1 MYKYKIFSILLCANV
16 LFVNSQ
22 SIDPLLSIDK
32 QNQIIWVDSVYNSL
46 SLDEKIGQLFF
57 VQTTSKKSNNS
68 KEIIKLINNYKI
80 GGIILSTG
88 NPTTQVNFTNKFQ
101 QITKTPLLVS
111 MDAEWGVGMRLDSIQ
126 KFPWN
131 MSLGAIKDNSIIK
144 QIGVEVGKQCE
155 RLGIHMNFAPVV
167 DINTNS
173 NNPIIG
179 NRAYGEDKYNVTE
192 KGIAF
197 TIGMQSRNILA
208 TAKHFPGHG
217 DTSKDSHKTLPTINF
232 QKKRIFNT
240 ELYPYKKLI
249 DNGLAAIMIAH
260 LNVPSLEKERNLPS
274 SLSKE
279 IIEETLIKKL
289 NFNGLIITD
298 ALEMKGVSDYSK
310 KNIDLLAFL
319 AGNDILLMSSDV
331 SKGIK
336 SIKKSYNKGN
346 ISEERLSRSVKKILK
361 AKYKVG
367 LHEYTSVI
375 PAGIVKDL
383 NNSSARNTIMNSIK
397 EIPVLIKNN
406 ENNLPL
412 NLNLNKTI
420 NIQIGN
426 DNGRAFNEYINK
438 YSNVKSIKASDLN
451 DLEIDG
457 LLENY
462 DNVIVSLHYLS
473 KTPWDNMNLKIS
485 EADRNYLKILKK
497 HNNKT
502 LVSFTNPYTL
512 SQIDLDSYNSV
523 LIGFQNNTE
532 FQKIVAQQI
541 FGALEINGLLPVSI
555 NKNFMKGTGIK
566 TEALNI
572 LSYAEPETVGMDNDV
587 LKKIDSIIN
596 YAINN
601 EMTPG
606 AQILVA
612 KDSKI
617 IYDKSFGKLRYNEN
631 SIINDETIYDLASLT
646 KILVTTPILM
656 NLIDDDIVNLETRLG
671 EIIPRYQN
679 SNKKNITLKELF
691 SGHAALQAWIPF
703 YKETLDKEN
712 KPSEKYYLLKETN
725 SNTVKVSPNMY
736 LKSDYL
742 DTIRNMIR
750 DSDLLEKKYKYSDLT
765 YLIIQEFIENHY
777 NVNLEMIINDLFFQ
791 KLGINLNYN
800 PAEKYST
807 KNIAPTE
814 IDEYFRYKEVHGY
827 VHDMAA
833 AMFGGVSAHAGLFG
847 NSINVAKVMQMY
859 LQGGNYAGMQIINSD
874 TIDLFNN
881 CYYCHEE
888 NRRGVGFDKPQLE
901 EDGPTCG
908 CVSMDS
914 FGHSGWTGTFTWAD
928 PEKNIVYVFLS
939 NRSYPSG
946 ETAGK
951 SLLVKENIRSE
962 IQKIIYQSI
971 KE

>member
-32 QNQIIWVDSVYNSL
+32 QNQIKWVDSVYNSL

-68 KEIIKLINNYKI
+68 KEVIKLINNYKI

-88 NPTTQVNFTNKFQ
+88 YPTTQVNFTNKFQ
-101 QITKTPLLVS
+101 QISKTPLLVS

-289 NFNGLIITD
+289 KFNGLIITD

-383 NNSSARNTIMNSIK
+383 NNSSVRNSIMNSIK

-426 DNGRAFNEYINK
+426 DNGRAFNKYINK

-451 DLEIDG
+451 DLEIDR

-473 KTPWDNMNLKIS
+473 RTPWDNMNLKIS
-485 EADRNYLKILKK
+485 EADRNYLRILKK

-541 FGALEINGLLPVSI
+541 FGALEINGSLPVSI
-555 NKNFMKGTGIK
+555 NKNFMEGTGIK

-572 LSYAEPETVGMDNDV
+572 LSYAEPETVGLDNDI

-656 NLIDDDIVNLETRLG
+656 NLIDDNIVNLETRLG

-800 PAEKYST
+800 PADKYST

>member
-451 DLEIDG
+451 DLEIEG

-485 EADRNYLKILKK
+485 EADRNYLRILKK

-656 NLIDDDIVNLETRLG
+656 NLIDDNIVNLETRLG